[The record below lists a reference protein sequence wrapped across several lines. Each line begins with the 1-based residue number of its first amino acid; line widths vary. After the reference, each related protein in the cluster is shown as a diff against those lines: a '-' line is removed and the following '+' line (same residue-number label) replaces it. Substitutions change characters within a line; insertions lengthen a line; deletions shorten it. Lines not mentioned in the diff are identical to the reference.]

1 MVSAALTE
9 ASDAVASVATIVVV
23 IFRMVGAL
31 TIIPKIKSG
40 AATMLPPIFMLPAYC
55 VATFCLP

>member
-1 MVSAALTE
+1 MEHELRKVGTST
-9 ASDAVASVATIVVV
+9 VIVV
-23 IFRMVGAL
+23 IFRIVETSAFFAQ
-31 TIIPKIKSG
+31 IKSG